1 MTEKSVTPLDA
12 LNNRANELIA
22 RLLRLD
28 ESQAKL
34 FSSLGD
40 PAKGILK
47 ALMED
52 GHVNRH

>member
-1 MTEKSVTPLDA
+1 MTEDSVTPLDA
-12 LNNRANELIA
+12 MNNRANELMA
-22 RLLRLD
+22 QLLRLD

-47 ALMED
+47 ELMED
-52 GHVNRH
+52 GNANRH